1 MPASIR
7 DKITSDAV
15 KLAKYV
21 GYQNA
26 GTVEFLLDKNND
38 NYFIEVNARLQVD
51 FYKIKSNFVFIINP
65 KINKKKLRSNT
76 LSQKKSLE

>member
-1 MPASIR
+1 MLSFNKLI
-7 DKITSDAV
+7 KIKNS

-38 NYFIEVNARLQVD
+38 NYFIEVNARLQVYT
-51 FYKIKSNFVFIINP
+51 F
-65 KINKKKLRSNT
+65 
-76 LSQKKSLE
+76 